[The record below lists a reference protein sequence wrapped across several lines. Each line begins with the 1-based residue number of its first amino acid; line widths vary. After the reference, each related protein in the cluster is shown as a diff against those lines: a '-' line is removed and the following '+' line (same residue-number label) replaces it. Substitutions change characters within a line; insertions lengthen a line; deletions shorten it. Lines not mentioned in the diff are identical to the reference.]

1 MAATCF
7 QTGFFEQFRNC
18 NHPVLLL
25 DYDGTLAPFALE
37 RDAAKPYP
45 EAIESLRRICLT
57 TGTRTIFITGRAA
70 CDLDRLL
77 RPYGLKCEIWGSH
90 GRERLFSDGKYVAL
104 ETEQQATQ
112 ILCQAEELLHIEGLS
127 GMMEQ
132 KPFSLAVH
140 WRGVDLKGQRD
151 TRIAALRAF
160 AFLRTK
166 ANCRLLEFDGGIE
179 LLVGRRDKGDAVRAI
194 LKELAPGTPVA
205 YLGDDLTDED
215 AFLAL
220 GDAGLTVLVRPEFRP
235 TEAELWITPP
245 RQLTAFFEAWLDS
258 CGGAA

>member
-1 MAATCF
+1 MAITCLR
-7 QTGFFEQFRNC
+7 TDFFERLQSC

-25 DYDGTLAPFALE
+25 DYDGTLAPFTVE
-37 RDAAKPYP
+37 RDRAEPYAN
-45 EAIESLRRICLT
+45 AIESLQRICRT

-70 CDLDRLL
+70 GDLDRLL
-77 RPYGLKCEIWGSH
+77 RPYELSCEIWGGH
-90 GRERLFSDGKYVAL
+90 GRERLHPDGTL
-104 ETEQQATQ
+104 TTFEIEPEATQ
-112 ILCQAEELLHIEGLS
+112 VLRQAETLLAMEGL
-127 GMMEQ
+127 GGIVEL

-140 WRGVDLKGQRD
+140 WRGLDLKGQRD
-151 TRIAALRAF
+151 TRIGALRAF

-166 ANCRLLEFDGGIE
+166 ANCRLLEFDGGME

-194 LKELAPGTPVA
+194 LRELPAKTPVA

-220 GDAGLTVLVRPEFRP
+220 GDAGLTVLVRPELRP
-235 TEAELWITPP
+235 TAAQLWIRPP
-245 RQLTAFFEAWLDS
+245 HELTLFLETWLDS